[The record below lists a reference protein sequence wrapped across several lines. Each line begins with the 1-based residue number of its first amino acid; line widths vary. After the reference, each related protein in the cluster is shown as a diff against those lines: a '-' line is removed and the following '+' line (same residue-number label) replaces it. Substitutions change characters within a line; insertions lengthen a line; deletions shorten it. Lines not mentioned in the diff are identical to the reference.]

1 MEPITREQ
9 MVAEFGEPG
18 VQNPR
23 LMDLIELDPGTDR
36 VVLVMVEH
44 RAWGAGP
51 QQFQEIEEKINRYLG
66 YVLDGFLAT
75 HYPHYEGKRVRIR
88 LDCAEEPR
96 GDAATFVRAAGHAI
110 RAEGLEFIVNV
121 TPPKIVS
128 HPTEP

>member
-1 MEPITREQ
+1 M
-9 MVAEFGEPG
+9 
-18 VQNPR
+18 
-23 LMDLIELDPGTDR
+23 
-36 VVLVMVEH
+36 
-44 RAWGAGP
+44 
-51 QQFQEIEEKINRYLG
+51 
-66 YVLDGFLAT
+66 LDGFLAT

>member
-1 MEPITREQ
+1 MDPMTREQ

-36 VVLVMVEH
+36 VVLVMVEQ
-44 RAWGAGP
+44 RAWGVGP
-51 QQFQEIEEKINRYLG
+51 RQFQEIEEKINRYLG

-75 HYPHYEGKRVRIR
+75 HYPQYQGKRVRIR

-96 GDAATFVRAAGHAI
+96 GDAVAFVRAADHAV
-110 RAEGLEFIVNV
+110 RAEGLEFVVNV
-121 TPPKIVS
+121 TPPKILS
-128 HPTEP
+128 DQTEP